1 MVMQAEQKI
10 VDGDGGKSIGA
21 TVAEDDPFA
30 IAALREPVAPPPLE
44 PPPLEPPPKKSLL
57 NLFGTRKPTV
67 SVPTVDDLTMA
78 STPQAALCKTLA
90 WSLRAP
96 IDIAAASTPEEGTE
110 LNLDEDGPA
119 ALAISILEELD
130 AAKNETIGAGLSLR
144 EVGSCLEQVG
154 RAMLLQRV
162 DAAIAVL
169 NQPEAFAEQA
179 KFLCLFAQNAEAVA
193 TFMGVER
200 LVGEVL
206 YEGAEGRRPLE
217 RLYAGCLRLAAPEL
231 LASMGMGLGGE
242 DGEGAASTGV
252 GLDTVEK
259 LRPLLKVSDQKG
271 EKLVQEV
278 MQQQMMAAMG
288 PTAEG
293 DETKQIAQSVAMLE
307 TLIDSGSMQ
316 PEDLASLKGM
326 ISQSMGMPV
335 EELLRRKDELQQGLP
350 EEGKKLFTLL
360 ERLFGDGAKTKGAK
374 TGGAGGKSD
383 KLKSAGAGKGA
394 ADLPD
399 DLEDDMKVT

>member
-1 MVMQAEQKI
+1 MAGPLGAQPAHATTRVAKKAQAADELDFAQTQLRSSGSPLMIKVIQGAAVAGTAGASIAYVLAQQRKAEEAKKREAQEYLNMVMRAEQKI
-10 VDGDGGKSIGA
+10 VDGDGGMNTGA

-44 PPPLEPPPKKSLL
+44 PPPKKNLL

-96 IDIAAASTPEEGTE
+96 IDIAAASTPEEGAE

-130 AAKNETIGAGLSLR
+130 AAKNETIGAGLSLKEMGR
-144 EVGSCLEQVG
+144 CLEQVG

-179 KFLCLFAQNAEAVA
+179 KLLCLFAQNAEAVA
-193 TFMGVER
+193 TFLGVER

-288 PTAEG
+288 PAGEG
-293 DETKQIAQSVAMLE
+293 DETKQIAQSVAM
-307 TLIDSGSMQ
+307 
-316 PEDLASLKGM
+316 P
-326 ISQSMGMPV
+326 
-335 EELLRRKDELQQGLP
+335 
-350 EEGKKLFTLL
+350 
-360 ERLFGDGAKTKGAK
+360 
-374 TGGAGGKSD
+374 GAGAWQEYAKMPQS
-383 KLKSAGAGKGA
+383 
-394 ADLPD
+394 
-399 DLEDDMKVT
+399 